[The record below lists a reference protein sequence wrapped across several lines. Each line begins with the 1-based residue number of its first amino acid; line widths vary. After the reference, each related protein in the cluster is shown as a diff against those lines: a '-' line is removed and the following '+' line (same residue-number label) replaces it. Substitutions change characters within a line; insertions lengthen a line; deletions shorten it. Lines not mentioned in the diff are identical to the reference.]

1 VRADRLPSAGPPEP
15 SPPAPAGAAAPARRA
30 LRRALV
36 ALCITE
42 ITSWGVLYYAL
53 PVMLA
58 RLTRSTGWSTATVM
72 AAFSVGLLVAAGAGV
87 PVGRLLDRHGP
98 RPVMTAGSLVGVAAL
113 LAIAAAP
120 SLPWFF
126 AAWVLAGLA
135 ESALL
140 YPPAFSALTRWYGPD
155 RVRALTTLS
164 LVAGLAST
172 VFAPVT
178 AALVVRLDWRPA
190 YVVLAVLLGAV
201 TLPLHALCLGPA
213 WPADERRRAPG
224 AGTDH
229 VRTVVRS
236 RAFRCLVVAMALAA
250 FGMYAANLNLVP
262 MLDSRGAGNT
272 LAAAALGLSGAG
284 QVTGRLGYGTLAR
297 RTAARTRTLAVLVA
311 GSATVALL
319 ALAPGGVVALVAAAV
334 VAGCVRGMFTL
345 VGATAVSDRW
355 GMGRFGTL
363 NGIFSAP
370 TTAALAVAPAGGA
383 LLASWLGSY
392 GAAFI
397 VLATLVLAGGVAA
410 VGTAVPQHSAA

>member
-1 VRADRLPSAGPPEP
+1 V
-15 SPPAPAGAAAPARRA
+15 AAPSRGA

-58 RLTRSTGWSTATVM
+58 RLTRSTGWSTATAM

-98 RPVMTAGSLVGVAAL
+98 RPIMTAGSLVGVAAL

-164 LVAGLAST
+164 LVGGLAST
-172 VFAPVT
+172 VFAPLT
-178 AALVVRLDWRPA
+178 AALVARLDWRPA
-190 YVVLAVLLGAV
+190 YVVLAVLLGVV

-213 WPADERRRAPG
+213 WPADERRPGPG

-236 RAFRCLVVAMALAA
+236 RAFRCLVAAMALAA

-262 MLDSRGAGNT
+262 MLTSRGTGNT

-284 QVTGRLGYGTLAR
+284 QVTGRLGYGALAR

-311 GSATVALL
+311 GSAPVALL
-319 ALAPGGVVALVAAAV
+319 AGVPGRVGALVAAAM
-334 VAGCVRGMFTL
+334 VAGCARGIFTL
-345 VGATAVSDRW
+345 LQATAVSDRW
-355 GMGRFGTL
+355 GMARFATL

-383 LLASWLGSY
+383 LLASWLGGYS
-392 GAAFI
+392 AAFF
-397 VLATLVLAGGVAA
+397 VLAILVLAGAA
-410 VGTAVPQHSAA
+410 AAIGTADEKRPAAA